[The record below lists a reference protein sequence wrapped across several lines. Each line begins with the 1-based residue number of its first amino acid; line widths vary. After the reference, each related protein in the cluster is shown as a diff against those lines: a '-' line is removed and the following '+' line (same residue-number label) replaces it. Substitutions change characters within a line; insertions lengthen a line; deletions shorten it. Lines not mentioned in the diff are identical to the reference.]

1 MDGTDAGDRAVMF
14 VIELNW
20 CFQTVVLE
28 KTLESPLNCKEIKPV
43 KGNQPWIFVGLNVEA
58 EAPILWPLD
67 GKSLTYW
74 KRPCCWERLK
84 TGGEGDDRMR
94 WLDGIIDSMDISLS
108 KLQEMVKDKEA
119 WQAAVH
125 GIAKSDM
132 TERLNNNK
140 FIIEHLQNL
149 LGICLHTEDAQTGS
163 CLWQSPIFLAGLR
176 PSAVPPGRPP
186 IPSCFSLGRPG
197 MAEGLCL
204 SRQSGK
210 THPVGFS
217 CGFDWRS
224 FFFRSWA

>member
-108 KLQEMVKDKEA
+108 KLQETVKDKEA

-149 LGICLHTEDAQTGS
+149 LGICLHTEDAQTNRVLPLAKPHLPCRAQTLCSAPRQAPHPILLLFGETWNGRGS
-163 CLWQSPIFLAGLR
+163 LPFKTMRQNPPSGL
-176 PSAVPPGRPP
+176 
-186 IPSCFSLGRPG
+186 
-197 MAEGLCL
+197 
-204 SRQSGK
+204 
-210 THPVGFS
+210 
-217 CGFDWRS
+217 
-224 FFFRSWA
+224 